1 MMATA
6 HVRWLGVP
14 VCIACLLP
22 CARAA
27 AERPT
32 PERQEARDMSAALR
46 EAGDRHERAF
56 KLYDE
61 GAYDAALSELKRAYE
76 LAPTFRILYNLGV
89 MSLAVHDHAGAMQYF
104 ESYLEEGAAAV
115 SSDVREQVAET
126 LRELALRVAMVT
138 IQVNVAG
145 AQVLID
151 DRPVG
156 TAPLESALRL
166 NAGSRRFSAHADGW
180 LPDSKVLSLA
190 GGDRARIALE
200 LKDPQTPLAPVH
212 QQKPSRSLPWV
223 GLGATALFLGGA
235 VLSSVE
241 ALAAQRDFERTRREL
256 DISRS
261 ELEAADRKA
270 FYWSVAADSLSVAAL
285 AAGGYSLYL
294 VLSHPE
300 PKPAAPELVGGWRVD
315 ITATG
320 VTMSGGF

>member
-1 MMATA
+1 
-6 HVRWLGVP
+6 
-14 VCIACLLP
+14 
-22 CARAA
+22 
-27 AERPT
+27 
-32 PERQEARDMSAALR
+32 MSAALR
-46 EAGDRHERAF
+46 EAGGRHERAF

-89 MSLAVHDHAGAMQYF
+89 MSLAVHDHAGAMRYF
-104 ESYLEEGAAAV
+104 EAYLEQGATAV

-151 DRPVG
+151 DQPVG
-156 TAPLESALRL
+156 TAPIESVLRL
-166 NAGSRRFSAHADGW
+166 NAGSRRVSAHADGW

-190 GGDRARIALE
+190 GGDKANIKLE
-200 LKDPQTPLAPVH
+200 LKDPQTPLASIRE
-212 QQKPSRSLPWV
+212 QKADRTLPWV

-235 VLSSVE
+235 VVSSVE

-270 FYWSVAADSLSVAAL
+270 FHWSIAADSFSVAAL

-294 VLSHPE
+294 MLSDPE
-300 PKPAAPELVGGWRVD
+300 PEPAALELAGGLRVD
-315 ITATG
+315 ITAEG
-320 VTMSGGF
+320 VMVSGGF